1 MSDSGPNAT
10 PPLPARTAAYKGPI
24 TDPTRWTTF
33 RPRPGDIF
41 ICAPAKSGTTWV
53 QAICAMLIFGT
64 AELDIAPAKISP
76 WLDTNLEPADSVSRM
91 IEAQKHRRYLKTHT
105 PLDGIP
111 YFADCNYIAI
121 YRDPRDTFLSMMR
134 LAAKTLEGRAA
145 ASQIADLH
153 QLFGLWLKEPFR
165 PGQGEQMSLA
175 AIAHHF
181 NLFWKYHALPNI
193 ELVHF
198 ADLKRDPAGTI
209 RRIAAALG
217 IAADDGLIARIAD
230 ATAFANMRDKAAQFA
245 PGIGRGQFK
254 SESDFFRSGE
264 NVQWKDFVTAA
275 ELAAYA
281 QRMSQLLPP
290 NAAAWLESGSSV
302 ASSG

>member
-1 MSDSGPNAT
+1 MSGSGSNAT
-10 PPLPARTAAYKGPI
+10 TTLPARTATYRGPI

-33 RPRPGDIF
+33 RHRPGDIF

-64 AELDIAPAKISP
+64 ADLDVAPAKISP
-76 WLDTNLEPADSVSRM
+76 WFDTNLTPSDAVSRM
-91 IEAQKHRRYLKTHT
+91 IEAQQHRRYLKTHT

-111 YFADCNYIAI
+111 YFADCNYIAV

-134 LAAKTLEGRAA
+134 LAARTLEGHADAA
-145 ASQIADLH
+145 KIADLH
-153 QLFGLWLKEPFR
+153 ALFGTWLKVPFR
-165 PGQGEQMSLA
+165 SGQAEQMSLA

-181 NLFWKYHALPNI
+181 NLFWEHRALPNI
-193 ELVHF
+193 ALVHF

-209 RRIAAALG
+209 RSIAVALG
-217 IAADDGLIARIAD
+217 TAADEGLIARIVE
-230 ATAFANMRDKAAQFA
+230 ATAFAKMRDKAAQFA

-254 SESDFFRSGE
+254 SEGDFFRSGE
-264 NVQWKDFVTAA
+264 DVQWKEFVTAS
-275 ELAAYA
+275 ELAVYT
-281 QRMSQLLPP
+281 QRIPQLMPP
-290 NAAAWLESGSSV
+290 DAAAWLENGSGA

>member
-1 MSDSGPNAT
+1 MSGSGPNAT
-10 PPLPARTAAYKGPI
+10 TPLPARTAAYKGPI

-33 RPRPGDIF
+33 RHRPGDIF

-64 AELDIAPAKISP
+64 AELEIAPAKISP
-76 WLDTNLEPADSVSRM
+76 WFDTNLTPSDAVSRM
-91 IEAQKHRRYLKTHT
+91 IEAQQHRRYLKTHT

-111 YFADCNYIAI
+111 YFSDCNYIAV

-134 LAAKTLEGRAA
+134 LAARTLEGRAA

-153 QLFGLWLKEPFR
+153 QLFGVWLKEPFR
-165 PGQGEQMSLA
+165 RGEGEQMSLA

-181 NLFWKYHALPNI
+181 NLFWKHRALPNI
-193 ELVHF
+193 TLVHF
-198 ADLKRDPAGTI
+198 ADLKCDPLGTI
-209 RRIAAALG
+209 RSIAAALG
-217 IAADDGLIARIAD
+217 IAADDGLIARIAE
-230 ATAFANMRDKAAQFA
+230 ATAFANMRDNAVQFA

-264 NVQWKDFVTAA
+264 KVQWKDFITAS
-275 ELAAYA
+275 ELAAYT
-281 QRMSQLLPP
+281 QRVSQLMPP
-290 NAAAWLESGSSV
+290 DAAAWLEHGSGVTDSR
-302 ASSG
+302 

>member
-1 MSDSGPNAT
+1 MSGSGPNAT
-10 PPLPARTAAYKGPI
+10 TPLPARTAAYKGPI

-33 RPRPGDIF
+33 RHRPGDIF
-41 ICAPAKSGTTWV
+41 ICAPAKSGTTWA

-76 WLDTNLEPADSVSRM
+76 WFDTNLASADAVSRM
-91 IEAQKHRRYLKTHT
+91 LEAQQHRRYLKTHT

-111 YFADCNYIAI
+111 YFADCNYIAV

-134 LAAKTLEGRAA
+134 LAAKTLEGRAD
-145 ASQIADLH
+145 ASRIADLH
-153 QLFGLWLKEPFR
+153 QLFGLWLKESFR

-181 NLFWKYHALPNI
+181 NLFWKHRALPNI

-198 ADLKRDPAGTI
+198 ADLKRDPAGVI
-209 RRIAAALG
+209 RSIAAALG
-217 IAADDGLIARIAD
+217 IAADDRLIARIAE
-230 ATAFANMRDKAAQFA
+230 ATAFANMRDNAAQFA
-245 PGIGRGQFK
+245 PSIGRGQFK
-254 SESDFFRSGE
+254 SESDFFRSGQD
-264 NVQWKDFVTAA
+264 VQWKEFVTAT

-281 QRMSQLLPP
+281 QRMSQLMPP
-290 NAAAWLESGSSV
+290 DAAAWLERGSGV
-302 ASSG
+302 TESG

>member
-1 MSDSGPNAT
+1 MSGSGPNAT
-10 PPLPARTAAYKGPI
+10 RPLPARTVTYKGPI

-33 RPRPGDIF
+33 RHRPGDIF
-41 ICAPAKSGTTWV
+41 ICAPAKSGTTWL
-53 QAICAMLIFGT
+53 QAICAMLIFST

-76 WLDTNLEPADSVSRM
+76 WFDTNLTPSDAVSRM
-91 IEAQKHRRYLKTHT
+91 IEAQQHRRYLKTHT

-111 YFADCNYIAI
+111 YFVDCNYIAV

-134 LAAKTLEGRAA
+134 LAARTLEGRAA

-153 QLFGLWLKEPFR
+153 QLFGLWLKEPFW

-181 NLFWKYHALPNI
+181 NLFWKYRALPNI
-193 ELVHF
+193 ALVHF
-198 ADLKRDPAGTI
+198 ADLKRDPVGAI
-209 RRIAAALG
+209 RDIATALG
-217 IAADDGLIARIAD
+217 IAADDRFIARIAE

-264 NVQWKDFVTAA
+264 NVQWKEFVTAS

-281 QRMSQLLPP
+281 QRLSQLIPP
-290 NAAAWLESGSSV
+290 DASAWLENGSGV
-302 ASSG
+302 TESG

>member
-1 MSDSGPNAT
+1 MSGSGPNAT

-33 RPRPGDIF
+33 RHRPGDIF
-41 ICAPAKSGTTWV
+41 ICAPAKSGTTWL
-53 QAICAMLIFGT
+53 QAICAMLIFST

-76 WLDTNLEPADSVSRM
+76 WFDTNLTPSDAVSRM
-91 IEAQKHRRYLKTHT
+91 IEAQQHRRYLKTHT

-111 YFADCNYIAI
+111 YFVDCNYIAV

-134 LAAKTLEGRAA
+134 LAARTLEGRAA

-153 QLFGLWLKEPFR
+153 QLFGLWLKEPFW

-181 NLFWKYHALPNI
+181 NLFWKYRALPNI
-193 ELVHF
+193 ALVHF
-198 ADLKRDPAGTI
+198 ADLKRDPVGAI
-209 RRIAAALG
+209 RDIATALG
-217 IAADDGLIARIAD
+217 IAADDRLIARIAE
-230 ATAFANMRDKAAQFA
+230 ATVFANMRDKAAQFA

-264 NVQWKDFVTAA
+264 NVQWKEFVTAS
-275 ELAAYA
+275 ELAAYV
-281 QRMSQLLPP
+281 QRLSQLIPP
-290 NAAAWLESGSSV
+290 DASAWLENGSGV
-302 ASSG
+302 TESG

>member
-1 MSDSGPNAT
+1 MSGSGPNAT
-10 PPLPARTAAYKGPI
+10 TPLPARTAAYRGPI
-24 TDPTRWTTF
+24 TDPTRWTAF
-33 RPRPGDIF
+33 RHRPGDIF

-76 WLDTNLEPADSVSRM
+76 WFDANLAPSDAVSRM
-91 IEAQKHRRYLKTHT
+91 LEAQQHRRYLKTHT
-105 PLDGIP
+105 PIDGIP
-111 YFADCNYIAI
+111 YFADCNYIAV

-134 LAAKTLEGRAA
+134 LAAKTLADRAG
-145 ASQIADLH
+145 ASQFADLH
-153 QLFGLWLKEPFR
+153 ALFGLWLKEPFR
-165 PGQGEQMSLA
+165 PGQGEEMSLA

-181 NLFWKYHALPNI
+181 NLFWQHRALPNI

-198 ADLKRDPAGTI
+198 ADLERDPAAAI
-209 RRIAAALG
+209 RRIALALG
-217 IAADDGLIARIAD
+217 IAADDGFVARIAD

-245 PGIGRGQFK
+245 PGLGRGQFK

-264 NVQWKDFVTAA
+264 DVQWKAFVTAP

-281 QRMSQLLPP
+281 QRLSQLLPP
-290 NAAAWLESGSSV
+290 DAAAWLENGSGAV
-302 ASSG
+302 SSG

>member
-1 MSDSGPNAT
+1 
-10 PPLPARTAAYKGPI
+10 
-24 TDPTRWTTF
+24 
-33 RPRPGDIF
+33 
-41 ICAPAKSGTTWV
+41 
-53 QAICAMLIFGT
+53 MLIFGT

-76 WLDTNLEPADSVSRM
+76 WFDANLTPSDTVSRM
-91 IEAQKHRRYLKTHT
+91 IEAQQHRRYLKTHT

-111 YFADCNYIAI
+111 YFADCNYVAV

-134 LAAKTLEGRAA
+134 LAARTLEGRPA

-153 QLFGLWLKEPFR
+153 ALFGTWLKVPFR
-165 PGQGEQMSLA
+165 AGQAEQMSLA

-181 NLFWKYHALPNI
+181 NLFWKHRALPNI
-193 ELVHF
+193 ALVHF

-209 RRIAAALG
+209 RSIAAALG

-264 NVQWKDFVTAA
+264 NVQWKNFATAS

-281 QRMSQLLPP
+281 QRMSQLMPP
-290 NAAAWLESGSSV
+290 DAAAWLEHGSGV
-302 ASSG
+302 TGSG

>member
-1 MSDSGPNAT
+1 MSGSGQNMTAS
-10 PPLPARTAAYKGPI
+10 LPARTATYRGPL
-24 TDPTRWTTF
+24 TDPARWTAF
-33 RPRPGDIF
+33 RHRAGDIF

-76 WLDTNLEPADSVSRM
+76 WFDTNLTPADAVTRM
-91 IEAQKHRRYLKTHT
+91 IEAQRHRRYLKTHT

-111 YFADCNYIAI
+111 YFTDCNYIAI
-121 YRDPRDTFLSMMR
+121 YRDPRDMFLSMMR
-134 LAAKTLEGRAA
+134 LAAKTLEGRTA

-153 QLFGLWLKEPFR
+153 ALFGLWLKEPFR
-165 PGQGEQMSLA
+165 PGEGEQMSLG

-181 NLFWKYHALPNI
+181 NLFWKYRALPNI
-193 ELVHF
+193 ALMHF
-198 ADLKRDPAGTI
+198 ADLKSDPAGAI
-209 RRIAAALG
+209 RSIAAALG
-217 IAADDGLIARIAD
+217 IAADDGLIARIAE
-230 ATAFANMRDKAAQFA
+230 ATAFAKMRDRAAQFA
-245 PGIGRGQFK
+245 PGLGRGQFK

-275 ELAAYA
+275 ELAAYT
-281 QRMSQLLPP
+281 QRMSQLMPP
-290 NAAAWLESGSSV
+290 DAAAWLENGSGA